1 MIKGVRIA
9 SLLSFI
15 AHFDLQDK
23 MLHKIEKMLYK
34 TKLPRLYIC
43 NEIYFLT
50 KGIAKLL
57 C

>member
-1 MIKGVRIA
+1 MRFA
-9 SLLSFI
+9 SLLSFR
-15 AHFDLQDK
+15 AGSDFQDK

-34 TKLPRLYIC
+34 TKTCYVYIC

-50 KGIAKLL
+50 KGIAKLF